1 MTSKYPTLVKWGKES
16 VEIEF
21 DPAAGVAGLK
31 KELQDRTGVPMD
43 RMKIMPKSKGL
54 WKGVLKDDTSLADLP
69 LSKISPPIQML
80 LMGSATLPVEPV
92 KKTVFLEDL
101 PPEEAAKMVEPSGLI
116 NLGNT
121 CYLNSVVQCLRVVP
135 HLRDGLRRYIPNRN
149 GNNAN
154 NQQAQLHALLLT
166 SLLSTMETLD
176 KSPEAVS
183 PNNLVMATKM
193 VFPQMAQTGPQGQPM
208 QQDAEEFYSSVMNVC
223 SNELRGNDVLKA
235 AFTGH
240 TGSSEA
246 PKAEEL
252 NGATNVI
259 DAVFGMKM
267 EEVLTCDELSVP
279 EADKDAMETE
289 GTNENALVE
298 PPVVTYDLHRKL
310 VCNIQGGSDTN
321 SQVNI
326 THIAEGIQLSLT
338 GKLEKYS
345 DVLGR
350 NAQWTRSQ
358 KIARLPPYLV
368 VQFGRFYWKA
378 TPDSQDHAGVK
389 CKVMKPVAFHS
400 VLDIY
405 DFCNDKVKSVL
416 KVSRDKAAQEEE
428 DRVAKKLRGEDETD
442 DKKESGDDAVME
454 EDTKPAAAEA
464 ADDDD
469 DDDDENDVR
478 FAFQKYVPRR
488 KLCPHIDGGVK
499 EELTV
504 MISGHFQQQYQPGLA
519 SSKASNASLA
529 TTTTTTA
536 AASNKVSSPTKAKST
551 AGGGKASA
559 GKPQGKKPTPHL
571 RIKLGLGS
579 KAKAERG
586 EGSGSGKIGGVG
598 DGGGVGVKSPSRE
611 MENQWPES
619 GGYSEMKDGSKKK
632 RVMSDREEF
641 GF

>member
-1 MTSKYPTLVKWGKES
+1 MNHFFSHPFHIIFISAILKVSSPDETAMTSKYPTLVKWGKES

-21 DPAAGVAGLK
+21 DPSTGVAGLK

-80 LMGSATLPVEPV
+80 LMGSATLPVEPA

-101 PPEEAAKMVEPSGLI
+101 PPEEAAKMVEPSGLV

-183 PNNLVMATKM
+183 PNTLVMATKM
-193 VFPQMAQTGPQGQPM
+193 AFPQMAQTGPQGQPM

-246 PKAEEL
+246 PTAEEL

-358 KIARLPPYLV
+358 KIVRLPPYLV

-405 DFCNDKVKSVL
+405 DFCNEKVKSVL

-428 DRVAKKLRGEDETD
+428 DRVAKKLRGEGETD
-442 DKKESGDDAVME
+442 DNKESGDDAVMGE
-454 EDTKPAAAEA
+454 GTKSAAAEA
-464 ADDDD
+464 VE
-469 DDDDENDVR
+469 DDDDEDLKAALAMSVEPELAPVGPGLPANFQGLYEL
-478 FAFQKYVPRR
+478 FAVVTHKGRDA
-488 KLCPHIDGGVK
+488 DGGHYMGWVK
-499 EELTV
+499 ADNSDAL
-504 MISGHFQQQYQPGLA
+504 
-519 SSKASNASLA
+519 
-529 TTTTTTA
+529 
-536 AASNKVSSPTKAKST
+536 
-551 AGGGKASA
+551 GGKANA
-559 GKPQGKKPTPHL
+559 TNGEKKREQIGDTGEDNDDWFVFDDDEVSPCKTEDIL
-571 RIKLGLGS
+571 KL
-579 KAKAERG
+579 K
-586 EGSGSGKIGGVG
+586 
-598 DGGGVGVKSPSRE
+598 GGGDWHMSYLNFYRA
-611 MENQWPES
+611 
-619 GGYSEMKDGSKKK
+619 KK
-632 RVMSDREEF
+632 
-641 GF
+641 